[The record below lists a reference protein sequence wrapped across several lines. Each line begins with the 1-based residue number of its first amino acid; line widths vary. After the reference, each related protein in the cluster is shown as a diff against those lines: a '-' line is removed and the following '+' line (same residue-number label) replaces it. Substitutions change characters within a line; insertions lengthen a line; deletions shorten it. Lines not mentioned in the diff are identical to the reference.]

1 MPKPKLENKFIFKI
15 EPDDEGGRTKTVGIQ
30 TLHPIVGNSGDVK
43 SVNVFVPLPYVT
55 FTDFV
60 FTKRHPS
67 AEGTKPVF
75 INDYW

>member
-43 SVNVFVPLPYVT
+43 SVNVSVPTPICNIYGFCFYKKAPLSRGNQACIY
-55 FTDFV
+55 
-60 FTKRHPS
+60 K
-67 AEGTKPVF
+67 
-75 INDYW
+75 